1 MGEPVAHFPLEKNKK
16 NKNKYIALLPIKIG
30 TEIAVTKTTTTPE
43 YKAVMHP
50 TLPLM
55 H

>member
-1 MGEPVAHFPLEKNKK
+1 MGKPVAHFPLGKK
-16 NKNKYIALLPIKIG
+16 INKYIALLPIKIG
-30 TEIAVTKTTTTPE
+30 TEIAVTKTTTKPE